1 MLELLFQW
9 SSRDLCDLTGAAWDH
24 VLVREKSGQVSY
36 SQMAAGVKVNK
47 LPGTLAI
54 CRKDQ
59 LWNNYRMLQSK
70 CGQDDKELLQ
80 QQQGCCREE
89 V

>member
-24 VLVREKSGQVSY
+24 VLVREKSGQVNY
-36 SQMAAGVKVNK
+36 RQMAAGVKVNK

-54 CRKDQ
+54 CRKDPQ
-59 LWNNYRMLQSK
+59 LWNNYR
-70 CGQDDKELLQ
+70 
-80 QQQGCCREE
+80 
-89 V
+89 